1 MERISKTRIQKKFER
16 KIQPDLIRIT
26 LMLKKQKK
34 PFWLAV
40 ANLLLKPRR
49 KKVAVNLTKIN
60 KLTKANSFVIIPG
73 KVLSSGDLEHNVTIA
88 AFSSSKEAQE
98 KVKAKGKIITIE
110 ELLKQN
116 PQGKN
121 VKILT

>member
-1 MERISKTRIQKKFER
+1 MERISKTRMQKKFER

-26 LMLKKQKK
+26 LLLKKQKK

-49 KKVAVNLTKIN
+49 NKVAVNLTKIN
-60 KLTKANSFVIIPG
+60 KLTKANDSVIVPG
-73 KVLSSGDLEHNVTIA
+73 KVLSSGELEHNVTIA
-88 AFSSSKEAQE
+88 AFSSSKETQE
-98 KVKAKGKIITIE
+98 KIKAKGKLITIE

-121 VKILT
+121 VKIII

>member
-1 MERISKTRIQKKFER
+1 MERISKTRMQKKFER

-26 LMLKKQKK
+26 LLLKKQKK

-60 KLTKANSFVIIPG
+60 KLTKANDSVIVPG
-73 KVLSSGDLEHNVTIA
+73 KVLSSGELEHNVTIA
-88 AFSSSKEAQE
+88 AFSSSKETQE
-98 KVKAKGKIITIE
+98 KIKAKGKLITIE

-121 VKILT
+121 VKIII

>member
-1 MERISKTRIQKKFER
+1 MQKKFER

-26 LMLKKQKK
+26 LLLKKQKK

-60 KLTKANSFVIIPG
+60 KLTKANDSVIVPG
-73 KVLSSGDLEHNVTIA
+73 KVLSSGELEHNVTIA
-88 AFSSSKEAQE
+88 AFSSLKETQDSE
-98 KVKAKGKIITIE
+98 FSICE
-110 ELLKQN
+110 SYF
-116 PQGKN
+116 
-121 VKILT
+121 